1 MQLIV
6 HQAGILFDHV
16 SALWGFANVRQHCTH
31 CSGVLL
37 QLADISGRRR
47 LLEWLA
53 EQLLIARLP
62 VRIPPKARGISV
74 IPPIFDGCGH
84 S

>member
-1 MQLIV
+1 MQPNNI
-6 HQAGILFDHV
+6 ARGAASADTDH
-16 SALWGFANVRQHCTH
+16 CM
-31 CSGVLL
+31 
-37 QLADISGRRR
+37 DGRRR